1 MTPKRISIVNAGRVE
16 RVRHR
21 YFEGATRYG
30 GTRMLESIVE
40 LLCDLFLCALTL
52 MISSFIV
59 GSIVAALRAVSR
71 GSATRFGSLAGVT
84 ISRDHD
90 QHTPVQEHTLLG
102 EIQYG

>member
-1 MTPKRISIVNAGRVE
+1 MTPKRISIVNAARVE

-21 YFEGATRYG
+21 YLEGATRYG
-30 GTRMLESIVE
+30 GTRMLESVVE

-59 GSIVAALRAVSR
+59 GSMVAALRAVSR
-71 GSATRFGSLAGVT
+71 GSATRFGCLAGVT

-90 QHTPVQEHTLLG
+90 QHTPVQEHILLG
-102 EIQYG
+102 EIHYG

>member
-16 RVRHR
+16 RVRHS
-21 YFEGATRYG
+21 YLKGATRYG

-40 LLCDLFLCALTL
+40 LLCDLFLCALTV
-52 MISSFIV
+52 MICSLFV
-59 GSIVAALRAVSR
+59 GSMVAALRAVSR

-102 EIQYG
+102 EIHYG